1 MYAKKYVKYLSYICW
16 GYKYQYMKYII
27 NILICV
33 FILTSNAIAQKNTLT
48 PETSEMKR
56 LIGCWNDSESKEWRY
71 GFFEKFAVY
80 NNDFWEY
87 QSLNFKKN
95 KAEIILK
102 KGEDILKLNLSFD
115 SKVDS
120 ICTINSSTQKGKKKF
135 IRYSSAPD
143 FTIEDHN
150 TFVDNGYRQD
160 SVTVIGYISNVPE
173 NTSVEITVFS
183 FFNEKND
190 EYNVRIDSSG
200 RFRITMPVINTNA
213 IFLYNQDCNL
223 SMKIIAEPGDTFFMF
238 YNNDNKDAR
247 FMGQN
252 SRLNQELVNCNKNP
266 SIKEFYKLNLSYEA
280 KMDHDTYMVEQQK
293 IYDKKM
299 EILEEYISLHPQ
311 LSDKF
316 KSYKRN
322 SELMQHAIFLM
333 QRRFILRRNFNK
345 ESFSPKYMAY
355 VDQLYQQIPQPYTIY
370 GNNFLTDYF
379 GYYNDLMTSNWFSDV
394 TVILSYADDKG
405 EYKLTN
411 QQRSDLFAYEHV
423 MSEKT
428 LGKYFGVDSLE
439 IEAVIKPYEE
449 AFERGR
455 QLLEEEKVRELCK
468 KYKPMSSEIMEL
480 KKIQKEFICFDSI
493 AVPPILKE
501 LIATKAFYEYS
512 NYIET
517 AFKDSTIDYFKSLVS
532 NESLQEI
539 VLKQQEIY
547 MHLAKQEFENMESLK
562 SADDLKNISEANE
575 LLKQLIA
582 PYKGKVIYM
591 DFWGTWCAPCKEEMK
606 HAPDI
611 EKELKDKEVIFMYL
625 ANHSTEESWKNIIK
639 ENHLTG
645 PNIVHFNLPD
655 EQQRLLEKLFSINSF
670 PTFMLLDKE
679 GNIVDRHAPRPS
691 QKQVL
696 INRINELLTK

>member
-27 NILICV
+27 NMLICV

-80 NNDFWEY
+80 DNDFWEY

-150 TFVDNGYRQD
+150 TFVDNGYRQN
-160 SVTVIGYISNVPE
+160 SVTVIGYISNAPE
-173 NTSVEITVFS
+173 NTSVKITIPN
-183 FFNEKND
+183 FFNED
-190 EYNVRIDSSG
+190 EDIYNIKIDPSG
-200 RFRITMPVINTNA
+200 RFHIIIPIINTNSLYIDSESCKLS
-213 IFLYNQDCNL
+213 IFT
-223 SMKIIAEPGDTFFMF
+223 ITEPGDTLLLF
-238 YNNDNKDAR
+238 YNNANKDIR
-247 FMGQN
+247 IMGQN
-252 SRLNQELVNCNKNP
+252 GRLNQEL
-266 SIKEFYKLNLSYEA
+266 IKYQSDPATAELYKYSLSYDA
-280 KMDHDTYMVEQQK
+280 KMDHEAYLVEQK
-293 IYDKKM
+293 KVYDKRM
-299 EILEEYISLHPQ
+299 EIVEKYIFLHPQ

-316 KSYKRN
+316 KLYKRN
-322 SELMQHAIFLM
+322 SELMLHAESLM
-333 QRRFILRRNFNK
+333 QRRFKLRFNFNR
-345 ESFSPKYMAY
+345 EFFSSEYMAY
-355 VDQLYQQIPQPYTIY
+355 VDQLYQQLPQPYTIY
-370 GNNFLTDYF
+370 GNSFLNDYL
-379 GYYNDLMTSNWFSDV
+379 GYYNDTMSSNWLSG
-394 TVILSYADDKG
+394 TTMILRYVNKKG
-405 EYKLTN
+405 EYKLTT
-411 QQRSDLFAYEHV
+411 QQKDDLFAYEHV
-423 MSEKT
+423 MSERT
-428 LGKYFGVDSLE
+428 LGEYFGVDSLE
-439 IEAVIKPYEE
+439 IETVTKPYKE
-449 AFERGR
+449 AFERGK
-455 QLLEEEKVRELCK
+455 QLLQEEKFIELSK
-468 KYKPMSSEIMEL
+468 KYEPMNREIMEL
-480 KKIQKEFICFDSI
+480 MQIQNGFICFDSI
-493 AVPPILKE
+493 AATPILKE
-501 LIATKAFYEYS
+501 LIATKAFCEYLHYEK
-512 NYIET
+512 T

-532 NESLQEI
+532 NESLREI
-539 VLKQQEIY
+539 VLKQQEVY
-547 MHLAKQEFENMESLK
+547 AQLAKQELENVESLK
-562 SADDLKNISEANE
+562 SNDGLKNISDANE
-575 LLKQLIA
+575 LLKQIIA

-591 DFWGTWCAPCKEEMK
+591 DFWGTWCSPCKAEMK
-606 HAPDI
+606 YAPEI
-611 EKELKDKEVIFMYL
+611 KEALKDKEVIFMYL
-625 ANHSTEESWKNIIK
+625 ANHSTEDSWKNIIK

-655 EQQRLLEKLFSINSF
+655 EQQSLLEKLFSINSF